1 METHPDIDGAQR
13 DLQKALDEAC
23 GVDLRTA
30 DTGELIRVEE
40 ALQLASQRAKEAVSL
55 RLKARSDRR
64 ATASGEVAKQ
74 LVDERSEAGDRRHRV
89 FNDKTG
95 VSWAVFA
102 VHPSARTIEGGTLPP
117 NFAEGWLSFEHGD
130 EVRRFAPVPHNW
142 ESLTDNQL
150 CRLWEQAE
158 LSTKRIT
165 TIQTAAEKLNDKR

>member
-1 METHPDIDGAQR
+1 MDPQPDMDRAQG
-13 DLQKALDEAC
+13 DLQRALDDAC

-40 ALQLASQRAKEAVSL
+40 ALQLAAQRAKQAVSL

-64 ATASGEVAKQ
+64 ATESDAIAREV
-74 LVDERSEAGDRRHRV
+74 VDERNETADRRHRT
-89 FNDKTG
+89 FSDKSG
-95 VSWAVFA
+95 VTWAVFA

-130 EVRRFAPVPHNW
+130 EVRRFAPVPANW
-142 ESLTDNQL
+142 ESLSDDQL
-150 CRLWEQAE
+150 CELWEKAD

-165 TIQTAAEKLNDKR
+165 TMQSPIDKLNVKP